1 MRGAVRVDGAPAR
14 RPSQEVAETV
24 ALDAEPDPFA
34 SRGAHK
40 LVHALDTF
48 AIDPA
53 GASSL
58 DVGASTGGF
67 TDVLLRRGAARVIAL
82 DVGHG
87 QLVPE
92 IAADPRV
99 VAMEG
104 VNARD
109 LVAGDLP
116 FAPDLLVFDV
126 SFISL
131 TKVLPACLAL
141 AAPTAR
147 LAALVKPQFEVG
159 REAIGKGG
167 IVRDAAAA
175 EAAVARVAGT
185 VAHLGW
191 RVLGTTPS
199 PITGGDG
206 NAEWLLGAERP

>member
-1 MRGAVRVDGAPAR
+1 MDGAPAR
-14 RPSQEVAETV
+14 RPSQDVSETAAIEAET
-24 ALDAEPDPFA
+24 DPFA

-40 LVHALDTF
+40 LAHALDTF

-53 GASSL
+53 GRQAL

-87 QLVPE
+87 QLLP
-92 IAADPRV
+92 ALRSDPRV
-99 VAMEG
+99 VVMEG

-109 LVAGDLP
+109 LAEGDLA
-116 FAPDLLVFDV
+116 FAPDLVVFDV

-131 TKVLPACLAL
+131 TKVLPAVLSL
-141 AAPTAR
+141 AAPAAQ

-175 EAAVARVAGT
+175 SAAVDRVAET
-185 VAHLGW
+185 VATLGW
-191 RVLGTTPS
+191 RILGRAPS
-199 PITGGDG
+199 PIAGGDG
-206 NAEWLLGAERP
+206 NAEFLIGAERP